1 MRSAPSAGWRRRPRP
16 SPKGPPRRRRRS
28 SSIRRSPTRTRPSAS
43 SARTRAISPAA
54 CQALQKAIE
63 LNPGLAPAH
72 DRLGRV
78 LYAYRAPRRGHRRD
92 AQGGEPRSAVDVHP
106 DRRGDAHYY
115 AREYEKSVVH
125 YRMALELDP
134 RFDGA
139 HTDLAR
145 SLEALGLFDEAR
157 AEYEEG
163 RRLSGGV
170 AGPSFG
176 LAHLEAASGNTGR
189 GAAHPGRAD
198 RGARPARGLGVGHR
212 GAPREPRGR
221 GRGVPVARDRHRGA
235 SRRA

>member
-1 MRSAPSAGWRRRPRP
+1 MF
-16 SPKGPPRRRRRS
+16 
-28 SSIRRSPTRTRPSAS
+28 IRT
-43 SARTRAISPAA
+43 
-54 CQALQKAIE
+54 
-63 LNPGLAPAH
+63 G
-72 DRLGRV
+72 V
-78 LYAYRAPRRGHRRD
+78 
-92 AQGGEPRSAVDVHP
+92 
-106 DRRGDAHYY
+106 GDAYYY

-176 LAHLEAASGNTGR
+176 LAHLEAASGNVDR
-189 GAAHPGRAD
+189 GAAHPRRAH
-198 RGARPARGLGVGHR
+198 RRALPARRLRMGHR
-212 GAPREPRGR
+212 GAARQPRRR
-221 GRGVPVARDRHRGA
+221 GRGVPVARHRHRGA
-235 SRRA
+235 GRRG